1 MNSSGLKG
9 VGLGR
14 ANKIFLR
21 NVVHLD
27 KVIIGTII
35 FYNMFVNHASLRFV
49 YSLTWE
55 ARLTI
60 PLNKN
65 GFLCMKTYCLKLQ
78 QTDNK
83 TLH

>member
-60 PLNKN
+60 PLNKKWISLYENSLFKATTN
-65 GFLCMKTYCLKLQ
+65 GQ
-78 QTDNK
+78 
-83 TLH
+83 